1 MNDLIEILSHVLLG
15 FATLLFLVRMI
26 GNKQLGQLNVFTY
39 ISGIVIGSMIADTI
53 LHEDLNI
60 WRTILGTSAWVGL
73 VFLVEFLSLKS
84 IKVRELLDGQPVI
97 LIKKGKIVY
106 NALKKER
113 MNMDDLTMM
122 LRTNMIFSILD
133 VEYAILEPNGD
144 LSILKKQS
152 KENIVKEDLELLQKP
167 QNYLPTSLIM
177 DGQIIVKN
185 LKELGLSKDKL
196 IAVIEQVEIQ
206 QYHDILYAELQSDG
220 KLYLQLRDGQ
230 TQYANLLM

>member
-1 MNDLIEILSHVLLG
+1 MDDLFEILLHVLLG
-15 FATLLFLVRMI
+15 FTALLFLVRMI

-53 LHEDLNI
+53 LHQDLNI
-60 WRTILGTSAWVGL
+60 WRTMLGVSAWVCL
-73 VFLVEFLSLKS
+73 VLLVEFLSLKS
-84 IKVRELLDGQPVI
+84 IKVRELLDGQPII

-122 LRTNMIFSILD
+122 LRTNMVFSILD

-144 LSILKKQS
+144 LSILKKQN
-152 KENIVKEDLELLQKP
+152 KENVVKEDLRLPQDP

-177 DGQIIVKN
+177 DGQIIFKN
-185 LKELGLSKDKL
+185 LKELGLSKNRLDTAMDQL
-196 IAVIEQVEIQ
+196 EIQ

-220 KLYLQLRDGQ
+220 KLYLQLHDGK
-230 TQYANLLM
+230 TQHAKLLV